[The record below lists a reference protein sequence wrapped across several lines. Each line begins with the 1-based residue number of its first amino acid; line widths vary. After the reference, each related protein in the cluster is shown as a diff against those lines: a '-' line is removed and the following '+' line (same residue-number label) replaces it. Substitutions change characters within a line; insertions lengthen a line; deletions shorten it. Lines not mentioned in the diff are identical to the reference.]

1 MSGQFEKIMPFVLY
15 NHLKKIRIYKIN
27 FIEIDNKSQSKIY
40 GVVLKRENGQ
50 ILKILW
56 HSGVDNHRY
65 SGLVS

>member
-15 NHLKKIRIYKIN
+15 NDLKIRIYKIN

-50 ILKILW
+50 ILKIL
-56 HSGVDNHRY
+56 
-65 SGLVS
+65 

>member
-56 HSGVDNHRY
+56 HSGVDKHRY
-65 SGLVS
+65 SG